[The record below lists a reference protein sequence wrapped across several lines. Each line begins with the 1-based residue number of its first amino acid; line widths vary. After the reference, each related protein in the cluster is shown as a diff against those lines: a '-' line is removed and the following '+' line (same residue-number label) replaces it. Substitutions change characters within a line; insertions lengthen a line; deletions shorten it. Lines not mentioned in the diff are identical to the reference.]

1 MKKIIFLIILIATCF
16 SCGKNDDPEVPT
28 KPTIQHK
35 LSLSKRETFNGTNV
49 NLTTDPVSFKVD
61 SINRISEIS
70 IWIYKYIVSY
80 PNSNLIRI
88 FTDRSTLSTTES
100 YTVNIHLENNTVK
113 KICSD
118 YQIKYNDK
126 TQDNANELDS
136 TIFTYNSNN
145 NLTRID
151 DFKKALKSTVYKLQ
165 DTYEYTYE
173 AGNITQFISHDYT
186 GEKILNYSYDNQP
199 NIDYGEY
206 TRDMPFDFFFYYP
219 LIRNKLGKG
228 NVNNIIKV
236 TYTYLGDPLDL
247 RNFDYINY
255 DRVLDSNGLLSEI
268 KMSGQFTD
276 TYTKIATKY
285 NDGKVSFTY
294 Q

>member
-1 MKKIIFLIILIATCF
+1 MKKIIYLIILTTMFF
-16 SCGKNDDPEVPT
+16 SCGKNDDPEMPT

-35 LSLSKRETFNGTNV
+35 LSLSKQETFNGTNV

-61 SINRISEIS
+61 SLNRISEIS
-70 IWIYKYIVSY
+70 IWIYKYTISY

-88 FTDRSTLSTTES
+88 FSDQSTVSTTEK
-100 YTVNIHLENNTVK
+100 YTTNIYLENNTVK

-118 YQIKYNDK
+118 NQIKYNDK
-126 TQDNANELDS
+126 TQDNENELDS

-145 NLTRID
+145 NLTRIYF
-151 DFKKALKSTVYKLQ
+151 FKKALKSTVYKLL

-173 AGNITQFISHDYT
+173 AGNVTQFISHDYT
-186 GEKILNYSYDNQP
+186 GKKVLNYSYDNQP

-206 TRDMPFDFFFYYP
+206 ARDMPFLFTNYYP

-228 NVNNIIKV
+228 NVNNVIKV

-255 DRVLDSNGLLSEI
+255 ERVLDSNGLLSAI

-276 TYTKIATKY
+276 TYTKTATKY
-285 NDGKVSFTY
+285 NDGKISFTY